1 MWESYPLWDFSLNSP
16 SKAKYME
23 YEFSKIA
30 CKDVELVILVVEEV
44 AQMRL
49 YSLYMFDYM

>member
-16 SKAKYME
+16 SKGKYME

-30 CKDVELVILVVEEV
+30 CKDVELVILVVEV

>member
-1 MWESYPLWDFSLNSP
+1 
-16 SKAKYME
+16 ME

-30 CKDVELVILVVEEV
+30 CKDVELVILVVEV